1 MTNRR
6 IEIDVVLNTEQVDK
20 GFDDIEKG
28 GVKVGETFQGVGETF
43 SGIGSTVSSMG
54 DEATQALG
62 GVGESAAG
70 AVGAVVGLG
79 QAATTTGASFS
90 AMLGPIGLVAVAIFE
105 AVKAWGEYKDEVNGV
120 NTRHDAY
127 IASTSELTA
136 ALEELATNQV
146 NLSRAEVERLQS
158 ASMNAKLDIETAQT
172 IREKNAEI
180 DKSIYRL
187 NIQIKQEKEALAQK
201 KLTLKTDERLGN
213 NAQLYAVHLQAIG
226 NAEKQLETK
235 LKARE
240 KLQAKLIK
248 REQEAIDRG
257 LKGSQNFAKFEALK
271 EGLLRKAPKFR
282 EELAEKEKRLDE
294 DSQLAILQLAGSTQ
308 DSLTKIARIGSERRI
323 REINA
328 LEFAN
333 EQVRANAI
341 KSERVR
347 LETEL
352 EQIAAAAEA
361 KREQKRRLDYAKY
374 KARLAKRRAEEQ
386 KQQNEL
392 RSIQSLEIDRAEII
406 GADQMD
412 IINRRYELERDA
424 AQGNKNKLL
433 AIDLKFQNQLLKINR
448 DAQKQR
454 AADEAASAAKANQLA
469 IQQAEHRKQFIFS
482 SLEFD
487 AQMLEAGVDK
497 ELRLIELKYKKEI
510 ELGKHSQEEIT
521 ELQRREAIERKR
533 IRDRSF
539 QDQFVQLEEMG
550 KSIASAGASAAYG
563 AIVAG
568 EGFKDAVGQSIFALG
583 QQASVQALFAS
594 AQAIG
599 FLAQGNFAAAALK
612 GKAAAAY
619 GTAAVIAG
627 VTANRLGVGGGGS
640 GGGGGGGGASS
651 PTGQPQSTTPQ
662 REQAQEQAIV
672 YNINFGGSVIYDTRT
687 AAEQAFASR
696 LTQLQNRTPRGGARP
711 RSRV

>member
-43 SGIGSTVSSMG
+43 SGIGSAVSSMG

-62 GVGESAAG
+62 GVGESATG
-70 AVGAVVGLG
+70 AVGALVGLG

-127 IASTSELTA
+127 IASVTELTS
-136 ALEELATNQV
+136 ALEELATYQV
-146 NLSRAEVERLQS
+146 DLTRAEVERLQTL
-158 ASMNAKLDIETAQT
+158 SMTAKLNIESAQET
-172 IREKNAEI
+172 RARNALI
-180 DKSIYRL
+180 DKSIFRL
-187 NIQIKQEKEALAQK
+187 NIQIKEEKKAIEQKKEAL
-201 KLTLKTDERLGN
+201 KTDQRLAEN
-213 NAQLYAVHLQAIG
+213 SQLYAVHLQALTT
-226 NAEKQLETK
+226 AEKQLQSK
-235 LKARE
+235 LKSRE
-240 KLQAKLIK
+240 KLQAKIVK
-248 REQEAIDRG
+248 KEQEAIDKA
-257 LKGSQNFAKFEALK
+257 LQGSKDFAKFEAEK
-271 EGLLRKAPKFR
+271 ERLLRRSPKLR
-282 EELAEKEKRLDE
+282 GELMMKETQLSEDASIARLQQEK
-294 DSQLAILQLAGSTQ
+294 GTQ
-308 DSLTKIARIGSERRI
+308 ESLTKIAIIGSNRRI
-323 REINA
+323 REIRA
-328 LEFAN
+328 QEFLDQQIKNDAIIS
-333 EQVRANAI
+333 EQ
-341 KSERVR
+341 KR
-347 LETEL
+347 LEQEL
-352 EQIAAAAEA
+352 IQIAAAAEA
-361 KREQKRRLDYAKY
+361 KKEQARRLRVSKY
-374 KARLAKRRAEEQ
+374 RARLAKRRAEEQ

-412 IINRRYELERDA
+412 IINRRYQLERDA

-433 AIDLKFQNQLLKINR
+433 AIDLKYQNQLLKINR
-448 DAQKQR
+448 DAQNQR

-539 QDQFVQLEEMG
+539 EDQFVQLEEMG

-640 GGGGGGGGASS
+640 GGGGGGGASS